1 MREARTHA
9 GISQE
14 ALAYMSDLERS
25 YMGRLER
32 GLNQPTLYVV
42 LKIADALGYE
52 ASELV
57 ARVTDRLA
65 TGAAVD

>member
-1 MREARTHA
+1 
-9 GISQE
+9 
-14 ALAYMSDLERS
+14 MSDLERA

-52 ASELV
+52 PSELV

-65 TGAAVD
+65 TGAAAD

>member
-1 MREARTHA
+1 
-9 GISQE
+9 
-14 ALAYMSDLERS
+14 MSDLERS

-65 TGAAVD
+65 TGAAAG